1 MPIDFPD
8 TPTVGDLHTVGSRT
22 WRWDGEKW
30 LVVDKNDANSQYL
43 YDLQV
48 LFRMETY

>member
-1 MPIDFPD
+1 MAIDFPD
-8 TPTVGDLHTVGSRT
+8 SPSVDQTYTSGDRT

-30 LVVDKNDANSQYL
+30 LVVNQNAANSLYL

-48 LFRMETY
+48 LSRMETY